1 MIDARQALLEAFSTA
16 IPDGPGWIYTAEEMT
31 DAMLAGLWVR
41 GYKVAPLTRADVEQD
56 YKDRIAAMG
65 AHDME
70 PGQVLETKA
79 GAVVVGLGVHDP
91 DNVVRADFGRPEKDG
106 AA

>member
-1 MIDARQALLEAFSTA
+1 MIDARRALREAFLTNIPGEIRTVEEWLDA
-16 IPDGPGWIYTAEEMT
+16 I
-31 DAMLAGLWVR
+31 LAGLWVR

-70 PGQVLETKA
+70 PGQVLETVK
-79 GAVVVGLGVHDP
+79 GPVVVGLGVHDP